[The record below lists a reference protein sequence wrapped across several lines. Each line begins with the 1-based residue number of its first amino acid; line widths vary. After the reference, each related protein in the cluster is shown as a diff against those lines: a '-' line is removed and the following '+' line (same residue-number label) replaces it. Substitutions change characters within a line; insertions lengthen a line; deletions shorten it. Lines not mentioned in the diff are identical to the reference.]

1 MIRLFVEEKLST
13 GQELSLDE
21 KQAHY
26 IIHVMR
32 QKEGSEILL
41 FNSIDGEFKAKV
53 CEVKKKSCLLQ
64 VFEKT
69 KEFSKRVELV
79 LCPALIKKEN
89 MDLVLEKATE
99 LGVTKIY
106 PVITNRTVV
115 RGFNIERARL
125 IVKEAAEQSERLDVP
140 EIFEPVSLKDLF
152 LKFSKEITPV
162 FLTERGKTGS
172 KLLSEVKNPAFIVGP
187 EGGFTM
193 DEVDF
198 ILQQKNVAPLHLGDT
213 ILRAETASIAI
224 LGAWTLVSAGS

>member
-1 MIRLFVEEKLST
+1 MIRLFVKEKLST

-26 IIHVMR
+26 LIHVMR

-41 FNSIDGEFKAKV
+41 FNSVDGEFKAKV
-53 CEVKKKSCLLQ
+53 SNVKKKNCLLQ
-64 VFEKT
+64 VDEKT
-69 KEFSKRVELV
+69 KEFSKRAELI
-79 LCPALIKKEN
+79 LCPSVIKKEN

-125 IVKEAAEQSERLDVP
+125 IIQEAAEQSERLDVP
-140 EIFEPVSLKDLF
+140 EIFEPILLKDLF
-152 LKFSKEITPV
+152 LKFSKEVTPV

-172 KLLSEVKNPAFIVGP
+172 KTLSEVKNPAFIIGP
-187 EGGFTM
+187 EGGFTP

-198 ILQQKNVAPLHLGDT
+198 ILCQKNVVPLHLGDT

-224 LGAWTLVSAGS
+224 LGAWAWLSVN